1 MKYSSEKAF
10 SLSELLVTLSLV
22 GIMCMTTLSVNGM
35 SNSSCKIS
43 ETKFS
48 QTEAA
53 LKIWEKE
60 VLKTNEIGHL
70 GVVNSIHNEDELV
83 QSLSKYLNNKEIT
96 ESARDEY
103 IMDINNPTYKNY
115 TKIKLDNGVTV
126 GVKYIATG
134 ASTIKVNGRIIKK
147 DIWKT
152 NLAIIKI
159 DVPVGTETIS
169 EAYWLTPFGLESYNM
184 YTPACVQ

>member
-1 MKYSSEKAF
+1 MKYSSKKAF

-53 LKIWEKE
+53 LKTWEKE

-83 QSLSKYLNNKEIT
+83 QSLSKYLNNKKIT
-96 ESARDEY
+96 KSAKDEY
-103 IMDINNPTYKNY
+103 IMNINNPTYKNY

-126 GVKYIATG
+126 GVKYIGTG
-134 ASTIKVNGRIIKK
+134 TTIKISGRIIKK
-147 DIWKT
+147 NIFET

-159 DVPVGTETIS
+159 DIPVGTETIS
-169 EAYWLTPFGLESYNM
+169 EAYYLTAAGLKSYNI